1 MSEELK
7 LGAETGK
14 IDGLAGPAR
23 IWEICE
29 KVTISVNFSDF
40 QVSDRSLFGA
50 FFEVFFCETPVRFW
64 FLRSINRSF
73 FCEISVFFLAER
85 WEILGS
91 GNAVPARN
99 ENPVFQ
105 IPESVRKY
113 TKK

>member
-14 IDGLAGPAR
+14 YRCLAGPAR

-50 FFEVFFCETPVRFW
+50 FSAPECCETP
-64 FLRSINRSF
+64 S
-73 FCEISVFFLAER
+73 
-85 WEILGS
+85 
-91 GNAVPARN
+91 
-99 ENPVFQ
+99 
-105 IPESVRKY
+105 
-113 TKK
+113 